1 MIAPIVSLSGSV
13 VTAFDDVGI
22 DDPDFRS
29 IQGKNIGILL
39 QPVIFSL
46 MCRNLNVCLSIWQ
59 IVLAEAGVIP
69 SKLSWNN
76 SFDYGGFD
84 TQQNINF
91 FPDRYIFI
99 LSIYTTLSN
108 FIFTELNICSL

>member
-46 MCRNLNVCLSIWQ
+46 M
-59 IVLAEAGVIP
+59 
-69 SKLSWNN
+69 
-76 SFDYGGFD
+76 
-84 TQQNINF
+84 
-91 FPDRYIFI
+91 
-99 LSIYTTLSN
+99 
-108 FIFTELNICSL
+108 